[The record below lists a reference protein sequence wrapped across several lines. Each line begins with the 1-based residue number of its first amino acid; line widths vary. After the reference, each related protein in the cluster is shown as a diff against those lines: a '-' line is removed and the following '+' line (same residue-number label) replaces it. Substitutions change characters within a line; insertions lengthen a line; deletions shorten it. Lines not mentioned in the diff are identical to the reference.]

1 MKEKKKKVLFLH
13 VALVIGGAETV
24 LVNYL
29 NMLAKHPD
37 YDVELLVFEGME
49 KYNLEKIDKRV
60 KVDFLLNDI
69 ETQFN
74 RCSYAF
80 SNKEY
85 IPQGDKNYFK
95 SWNEYTNNVRLQRL
109 VDKIEKGNYDV
120 VVDFLAT
127 TIAFISKSYL
137 DKISVP
143 IIYWIHSNADF
154 DKWIARKEQSKNL
167 ENIAAFVSICDDMRK
182 KCNDILS
189 NQFGLNKKNY
199 MLFNPVDKDRIFR
212 LAQEKIS
219 EQDQNLLDQPF
230 ILQVSRLFEH
240 CKNHLRM
247 IDIFNELKKKGI
259 KEKLY
264 IIGDGHSYDM
274 LQSRIKELGLENDCL
289 LLGLRINPIPFMKKA
304 KLFIHT
310 ANYEGLPTVFIES
323 MMCGT
328 PVVAF
333 DCPTGPRE
341 ILSDGKYGGLI
352 PMENT
357 QLFID
362 KTFELLTNEEK
373 RQHYISLLPE
383 AVERFFFDKIESELL
398 SLIDN
403 VIEKK
408 RYKK

>member
-1 MKEKKKKVLFLH
+1 MRENKKKVLFLH

-37 YDVELLVFEGME
+37 YDVELVVFEGME
-49 KYNLEKIDKRV
+49 KYNLEKIDSRV

-95 SWNEYTNNVRLQRL
+95 SWNDYTNDVRLQRL
-109 VDKIEKGNYDV
+109 VDKINNGNYDV

-127 TIAFISKSYL
+127 TIAFFTKNYL
-137 DKISVP
+137 DKISTP
-143 IIYWIHSNADF
+143 IIYWIHSNSDF
-154 DKWIARKEQSKNL
+154 DKWIIRKEQSKNL
-167 ENIAAFVSICDDMRK
+167 ENISAFVSICDDMRK
-182 KCNDILS
+182 KCNDIL
-189 NQFGLNKKNY
+189 NNKFGLDKKNY
-199 MLFNPVDKDRIFR
+199 MIFNPVDKDRIFN
-212 LAQEKIS
+212 LEKEVVS
-219 EQDQNLLDQPF
+219 EQDRLLLEQPF

-240 CKNHLRM
+240 CKNHLKM

-264 IIGDGHSYDM
+264 IIGGGHSYDM
-274 LQSRIKELGLENDCL
+274 LLSRIKELGLENDCL
-289 LLGLRINPIPFMKKA
+289 LLGQRTNPIPFMKKA

-323 MMCGT
+323 MICGT

-341 ILSDGKYGGLI
+341 ILADGKYGVLI
-352 PMENT
+352 PMGND
-357 QLFID
+357 QMFIN
-362 KTFELLTNEEK
+362 KTFELLTDENK
-373 RQHYISLLPE
+373 RKYYISLLPE
-383 AVERFFFDKIESELL
+383 AVDRFSFDKIESELL
-398 SLIDN
+398 SLLDDF
-403 VIEKK
+403 IEK
-408 RYKK
+408 